1 MGELRIINC
10 EQGTPEWL
18 QARLGVPSASSYA
31 KLVTTTGKPSAQAE
45 AYINQLVAE
54 RITGEP
60 TFFQVTDPMTRGIE
74 LEPQARVCYEMET
87 GNLVDQVGFLMH
99 DTLQAGASPD
109 GLIGENG
116 GLEIKCPLP
125 STHVEYL
132 RDGRLPSKYVQQ
144 VQGCLWISGR
154 DWWDFMSYHPRM
166 EPLIVR
172 VYRDEDFIKALEC
185 AVIDAVQVIELLTTK
200 FRSNT

>member
-1 MGELRIINC
+1 MRIIEC

-18 QARLGVPSASSYA
+18 QARLGIPSASSYA
-31 KLVTTTGKPSAQAE
+31 KLVTTTGKASAQAT

-60 TFFQVTDPMTRGIE
+60 TFFQVTDPMQRGMD
-74 LEPQARVCYEMET
+74 LEPQARTAYEMET
-87 GNLVDQVGFLMH
+87 GNLVIQVGFLMH

-109 GLIGENG
+109 GLIGQNG
-116 GLEIKCPLP
+116 GLEIKCP
-125 STHVEYL
+125 SAHTHVEYL
-132 RDGRLPSKYVQQ
+132 RDGDLPIKYFQQ

-154 DWWDFMSYHPRM
+154 DWWDFMSYHPKM

-172 VYRDEDFIKALEC
+172 VFRDEEFIKALEC
-185 AVIDAVQVIELLTTK
+185 AVIEAVQMIEILTMK

>member
-1 MGELRIINC
+1 MRIIEC

-18 QARLGVPSASSYA
+18 QARLGVPSASSYS
-31 KLVTTTGKPSAQAE
+31 KLVTTTGKSSAQAE

-54 RITGEP
+54 RITGEA
-60 TFFQVTDPMTRGIE
+60 TVFHVTEPMARGVE
-74 LEPQARVCYEMET
+74 LEPEARFRYEMET
-87 GNLVDQVGFLMH
+87 GNLVRQVGFLMH

-109 GLIGENG
+109 GLVGENG
-116 GLEIKCPLP
+116 GLEIKCPSP
-125 STHVEYL
+125 ATHVEYL
-132 RDGRLPSKYVQQ
+132 RDGNLPSKYIQQ

-154 DWWDFMSYHPRM
+154 DWWDFMSYHPKM

-172 VYRDEDFIKALEC
+172 VFRDEEFIKALEC
-185 AVIDAVQVIELLTTK
+185 AVIDAVKVIELLTIK

>member
-1 MGELRIINC
+1 MRIIEC
-10 EQGTPEWL
+10 EQGSPEWL
-18 QARLGVPSASSYA
+18 QARLGIPSASSYA
-31 KLVTTTGKPSAQAE
+31 KLVTTTGKASAQAT

-60 TFFQVTDPMTRGIE
+60 TFFQVTDPMQRGMD
-74 LEPQARVCYEMET
+74 LEPQARTAYEMET
-87 GNLVDQVGFLMH
+87 GNLVSQVGFLMH

-109 GLIGENG
+109 GLVGENG
-116 GLEIKCPLP
+116 GLEIKCP
-125 STHVEYL
+125 SAHTHVEYL
-132 RDGRLPSKYVQQ
+132 RDGDLPIKYFQQ

-154 DWWDFMSYHPRM
+154 DWWDFMSYHPKM

-172 VYRDEDFIKALEC
+172 VFRDEEFIKALEC
-185 AVIDAVQVIELLTTK
+185 AVIEAVQMIEILTMK

>member
-1 MGELRIINC
+1 MRIIEC

-18 QARLGVPSASSYA
+18 QARLGVPSASSYS
-31 KLVTTTGKPSAQAE
+31 KLVTTTGKSSAQAE

-54 RITGEP
+54 RITGEA
-60 TFFQVTDPMTRGIE
+60 TVFHVTEPMARGVE
-74 LEPQARVCYEMET
+74 LEPEARFRYEMET
-87 GNLVDQVGFLMH
+87 GNLVRQVGFLMH

-109 GLIGENG
+109 GLVGENG
-116 GLEIKCPLP
+116 GLEIKCPSP
-125 STHVEYL
+125 ATHVEYL
-132 RDGRLPSKYVQQ
+132 RDGNLPSKYIQQ

-154 DWWDFMSYHPRM
+154 DWWDFLSYHPKM

-172 VYRDEDFIKALEC
+172 VFRDEEFIKALEC
-185 AVIDAVQVIELLTTK
+185 AVIEAVQMIELLTIK

>member
-1 MGELRIINC
+1 MRVIEC
-10 EQGTPEWL
+10 EQGSPEWL
-18 QARLGVPSASSYA
+18 QARLGIPSASSYA
-31 KLVTTTGKPSAQAE
+31 KLVTTTGRASAQAT

-60 TFFQVTDPMTRGIE
+60 TFFQVTDPMQRGMD
-74 LEPQARVCYEMET
+74 LEPQARTAYEMET
-87 GNLVDQVGFLMH
+87 GNLVIQVGFLMH

-109 GLIGENG
+109 GLIGKNG
-116 GLEIKCPLP
+116 GLEIKCP
-125 STHVEYL
+125 SAHTHVEYL
-132 RDGRLPSKYVQQ
+132 RDGDLPIKYFQQ

-154 DWWDFMSYHPRM
+154 DWWDFMSYHPKM

-172 VYRDEDFIKALEC
+172 VFRDEEFIKALEC
-185 AVIDAVQVIELLTTK
+185 AVIEAVQMIEILTMK

>member
-1 MGELRIINC
+1 MRIIEC
-10 EQGTPEWL
+10 EQGSPEWL
-18 QARLGVPSASSYA
+18 QARLGIPSASSYA
-31 KLVTTTGKPSAQAE
+31 KLVTTTGKASAQAT

-60 TFFQVTDPMTRGIE
+60 TFFQVTDPMQRGMD
-74 LEPQARVCYEMET
+74 LEPQARTAYEMET
-87 GNLVDQVGFLMH
+87 GNLVSQVGFLMH

-109 GLIGENG
+109 GMVGENG
-116 GLEIKCPLP
+116 GLEIKCP
-125 STHVEYL
+125 SAHTHVEYL
-132 RDGRLPSKYVQQ
+132 RDGDLPIKYFQQ

-154 DWWDFMSYHPRM
+154 DWWDFMSYHPKM

-172 VYRDEDFIKALEC
+172 VFRDEEFIKALEC
-185 AVIDAVQVIELLTTK
+185 AVIEAVQMIEILTMK

>member
-1 MGELRIINC
+1 MRIIEC
-10 EQGTPEWL
+10 EQGSPAWL

-31 KLVTTTGKPSAQAE
+31 KLITTTGRPSAQADG
-45 AYINQLVAE
+45 YINQLVAE
-54 RITGEP
+54 RLTGEP
-60 TFFQVTDPMTRGIE
+60 TFFQVTDPMQRGMD
-74 LEPQARVCYEMET
+74 LEPLARTAYEMET
-87 GNLVDQVGFLMH
+87 GNLVIQVGFLMH

-116 GLEIKCPLP
+116 GLEIKCP
-125 STHVEYL
+125 SGHTHVEYL
-132 RDGRLPSKYVQQ
+132 RDDVLPTKYFQQ

-154 DWWDFMSYHPRM
+154 GWWDFMSYHPRM

-172 VYRDEDFIKALEC
+172 VFRDEQFIKALEC
-185 AVIDAVQVIELLTTK
+185 AVIDAVHVIEILTTK

>member
-1 MGELRIINC
+1 MRIIEC

-18 QARLGVPSASSYA
+18 QARLGIPSASSYS
-31 KLVTTTGKPSAQAE
+31 KLVTTTGKSSAQAE

-60 TFFQVTDPMTRGIE
+60 TIFHVTEPMTRGIE
-74 LEPQARVCYEMET
+74 LEPEARFRYEMET
-87 GNLVDQVGFLMH
+87 GNLVIQVGFLMH

-109 GLIGENG
+109 GLVGENG
-116 GLEIKCPLP
+116 GLEIKCP
-125 STHVEYL
+125 SAHTHVEYL
-132 RDGRLPSKYVQQ
+132 RDGGLPIKYFQQ

-154 DWWDFMSYHPRM
+154 DWWDFMSYHPKM

-172 VYRDEDFIKALEC
+172 VFRDEEFIKALEC
-185 AVIDAVQVIELLTTK
+185 AVIDAVKVIELLTIK

>member
-1 MGELRIINC
+1 MRIIEC

-18 QARLGVPSASSYA
+18 QARLGIPSASSYS
-31 KLVTTTGKPSAQAE
+31 KLVTTTGKASAQAT

-60 TFFQVTDPMTRGIE
+60 TFFQITDPMQRGMD
-74 LEPQARVCYEMET
+74 LEPQARTAYEMET
-87 GNLVDQVGFLMH
+87 GSWVMQVGFLMH

-109 GLIGENG
+109 GLIGKNG
-116 GLEIKCPLP
+116 GLEIKCP
-125 STHVEYL
+125 SAHTHVEYL
-132 RDGRLPSKYVQQ
+132 RDGDLPIKYFQQ

-154 DWWDFMSYHPRM
+154 DWWDFMSYHPKM

-172 VYRDEDFIKALEC
+172 VFRDEEFIKALEC
-185 AVIDAVQVIELLTTK
+185 AVIEAVQMIEILTMK

>member
-1 MGELRIINC
+1 MRIIEC
-10 EQGTPEWL
+10 EQGGPEWL
-18 QARLGVPSASSYA
+18 QARLGVPSASSYS
-31 KLVTTTGKPSAQAE
+31 KLITTTGRASAQAD

-54 RITGEP
+54 RLTGEP
-60 TFFQVTDPMTRGIE
+60 TFFQVTDPMQRGMD
-74 LEPQARVCYEMET
+74 LEPLARHAYEMET
-87 GNLVDQVGFLMH
+87 GNLVIQVGFLMH
-99 DTLQAGASPD
+99 DTLEAGASPD

-116 GLEIKCPLP
+116 GLEIKCP
-125 STHVEYL
+125 SGHTHVEYL
-132 RDGRLPSKYVQQ
+132 RDDVLPTKYFQQ

-172 VYRDEDFIKALEC
+172 VFRDEQFIKALEF
-185 AVIDAVQVIELLTTK
+185 AVIDAVKTIEILTMK

>member
-1 MGELRIINC
+1 MRIIEC
-10 EQGTPEWL
+10 EQGGPEWL
-18 QARLGVPSASSYA
+18 LARLGVPSASSYS
-31 KLVTTTGKPSAQAE
+31 KLITTTGRASAQAD

-54 RITGEP
+54 KLTGEP
-60 TFFQVTDPMTRGIE
+60 TFFQVTDPMQRGMD
-74 LEPQARVCYEMET
+74 LEPLARTAYEMET
-87 GNLVDQVGFLMH
+87 GNLVIQVGFLMH
-99 DTLQAGASPD
+99 DTLDAGASPD

-116 GLEIKCPLP
+116 GLEIKCP
-125 STHVEYL
+125 SGHTHVEYL
-132 RDGRLPSKYVQQ
+132 RDDVLPTKYFQQ

-172 VYRDEDFIKALEC
+172 VFRDEQFIKALEC
-185 AVIDAVQVIELLTTK
+185 AVIDAVKTIEILTTK

>member
-1 MGELRIINC
+1 MRIIEC
-10 EQGTPEWL
+10 EQGGPEWL
-18 QARLGVPSASSYA
+18 LARLGVPSASSYA
-31 KLVTTTGKPSAQAE
+31 KLITTTGRASAQAD

-54 RITGEP
+54 RLTGEP
-60 TFFQVTDPMTRGIE
+60 TFFQVTDPMQRGMD
-74 LEPQARVCYEMET
+74 LEPLARTAYEMET
-87 GNLVDQVGFLMH
+87 GNLVIQVGFLMH
-99 DTLQAGASPD
+99 DTLDAGASPD

-116 GLEIKCPLP
+116 GLEIKCP
-125 STHVEYL
+125 SGHTHVEYL
-132 RDGRLPSKYVQQ
+132 RDDVLPTKYFQQ

-172 VYRDEDFIKALEC
+172 VFRDEQFIKALEC
-185 AVIDAVQVIELLTTK
+185 AVIDAVKTIEILTTK

>member
-1 MGELRIINC
+1 MRIIEC

-18 QARLGVPSASSYA
+18 QARLGIPSASSYS
-31 KLVTTTGKPSAQAE
+31 KLVTTTGKSSAQAE

-54 RITGEP
+54 RITGEA
-60 TFFQVTDPMTRGIE
+60 TVFHVTEPMARGVE
-74 LEPQARVCYEMET
+74 LEPEARFRYEMET
-87 GNLVDQVGFLMH
+87 GNLVRQVGFLMH

-109 GLIGENG
+109 GLVGENG
-116 GLEIKCPLP
+116 GLEIKCPSP
-125 STHVEYL
+125 ATHVEYL
-132 RDGRLPSKYVQQ
+132 RDGNLPSKYIQQ

-154 DWWDFMSYHPRM
+154 DWWDFMSYHPKM

-172 VYRDEDFIKALEC
+172 VFRDEEFIKALEC
-185 AVIDAVQVIELLTTK
+185 AVIDAVQMIEILTIK

>member
-1 MGELRIINC
+1 MRIIEC

-18 QARLGVPSASSYA
+18 QARLGIPSASSYS
-31 KLVTTTGKPSAQAE
+31 KLVTTTGKSSAQAE

-60 TFFQVTDPMTRGIE
+60 TVFHVTEPMTRGIE
-74 LEPQARVCYEMET
+74 LEPEARFRYEMET
-87 GNLVDQVGFLMH
+87 GNLVIQVGFLMH

-109 GLIGENG
+109 GLVGENG
-116 GLEIKCPLP
+116 GLEIKCP
-125 STHVEYL
+125 SAHTHVEYL
-132 RDGRLPSKYVQQ
+132 RDGDLPIKYFQQ
-144 VQGCLWISGR
+144 LQGCLWISGR
-154 DWWDFMSYHPRM
+154 DWWDFMSYHPKM

-172 VYRDEDFIKALEC
+172 VFRDEEFIKALEC
-185 AVIDAVQVIELLTTK
+185 AVIDAVKVIELLTIK

>member
-1 MGELRIINC
+1 MRIIEC
-10 EQGTPEWL
+10 EQGSPEWL

-31 KLVTTTGKPSAQAE
+31 KLITTTGRASAQAD

-54 RITGEP
+54 RLTGEP
-60 TFFQVTDPMTRGIE
+60 TFFQVTDPMQRGMD
-74 LEPQARVCYEMET
+74 LEPLARTAYEMET
-87 GNLVDQVGFLMH
+87 GNLVIQVGFLMH
-99 DTLQAGASPD
+99 DTLDAGASPD

-116 GLEIKCPLP
+116 GLEIKCP
-125 STHVEYL
+125 SGHTHVEYL
-132 RDGRLPSKYVQQ
+132 RDDVLPTKYFQQ

-172 VYRDEDFIKALEC
+172 VFRDEQFIKALEC
-185 AVIDAVQVIELLTTK
+185 AVIDAVKTIEILTAK

>member
-1 MGELRIINC
+1 MRIIEC
-10 EQGTPEWL
+10 EQGSPEWL
-18 QARLGVPSASSYA
+18 QARLGIPSASSYA
-31 KLVTTTGKPSAQAE
+31 KLVTTTGRASAQAT

-60 TFFQVTDPMTRGIE
+60 TFFHVTEPMTRGIE
-74 LEPQARVCYEMET
+74 LEPEARFRYEMET
-87 GNLVDQVGFLMH
+87 GNLVIQVGFLMH

-109 GLIGENG
+109 GLVGENG
-116 GLEIKCPLP
+116 GLEIKCP
-125 STHVEYL
+125 SAHTHVEYL
-132 RDGRLPSKYVQQ
+132 RDGDLPIKYFQQ

-154 DWWDFMSYHPRM
+154 DWWDFMSYHPKM

-172 VYRDEDFIKALEC
+172 VFRDEEFIKALEC
-185 AVIDAVQVIELLTTK
+185 AVIDAVKVIELLTIK

>member
-1 MGELRIINC
+1 MRIINC

-144 VQGCLWISGR
+144 VQGCLWISER

>member
-1 MGELRIINC
+1 MRIIEC

-18 QARLGVPSASSYA
+18 QARLGIPSASSYA
-31 KLVTTTGKPSAQAE
+31 KLVTTTGKASAQAT

-60 TFFQVTDPMTRGIE
+60 TFFQVTDPMQRGMD
-74 LEPQARVCYEMET
+74 LEPQARTAYEMET
-87 GNLVDQVGFLMH
+87 GNLVHQVGFLMH

-109 GLIGENG
+109 GLVGENG
-116 GLEIKCPLP
+116 GLEIKCP
-125 STHVEYL
+125 SAHTHVEYL
-132 RDGRLPSKYVQQ
+132 RDGDLPIKYFQQ
-144 VQGCLWISGR
+144 VQGCLWISER
-154 DWWDFMSYHPRM
+154 DWWDFMSYHPKM

-172 VYRDEDFIKALEC
+172 VFRDEEFIKALEC
-185 AVIDAVQVIELLTTK
+185 AVIEAVQMIEILTMK

>member
-1 MGELRIINC
+1 MRIIEC
-10 EQGTPEWL
+10 EQGGPEWL

-31 KLVTTTGKPSAQAE
+31 KLVTTTGKTSTQAD

-54 RITGEP
+54 RLTGES
-60 TFFQVTDPMTRGIE
+60 TFFQVTDPMQRGMD
-74 LEPQARVCYEMET
+74 LEPEARASYEAQT
-87 GNLVDQVGFLMH
+87 GNLVMQVGFLMH

-109 GLIGENG
+109 GLIGEDG
-116 GLEIKCPLP
+116 GLEIKCP
-125 STHVEYL
+125 SGHTHVEYL
-132 RDGRLPSKYVQQ
+132 REGGLPVKYFQQ

-166 EPLIVR
+166 EPLIIR
-172 VYRDEDFIKALEC
+172 VNRDDKFIKALES
-185 AVIDAVQVIELLTTK
+185 AVTEAVKTIEQLTTQ